1 MIFLFY
7 ILLLGLLTGSFLN
20 VCIHRWPLD
29 LSIVKPRSRCPKCES
44 LIVWYDNIPIFSYL
58 WLRGRCRHCA
68 QPISWIYPVV
78 ELSNAILWVVIV
90 DRVGWQPLSWKMML
104 FVSMMVV
111 LIFTDFTE
119 YILPDEITLGGL
131 AIGLIIS
138 PFVLLEPGLSEL
150 IWLFAGTRPEPW
162 IVSLVESAFA
172 AAMMGGV
179 LFLISEFYYRWRGR
193 EGLGLGDV
201 KMMAMVAA
209 FWGMQKAFMILLMGS
224 LVGALL
230 GGMFILV
237 RRKEW
242 THELPYG
249 SYLGVT
255 AIVATLFGE
264 DIFRWYMKLMFGVD
278 G

>member
-1 MIFLFY
+1 VIFLFY
-7 ILLLGLLTGSFLN
+7 IFLLGLLVGSFLN

-44 LIVWYDNIPIFSYL
+44 PIAWYDNIPVLSYV
-58 WLRGRCRHCA
+58 WLRRRCRHCG

-90 DRVGWQPLSWKMML
+90 DRIGWQPLSWKMML
-104 FVSMMVV
+104 FVSMMII
-111 LIFTDFTE
+111 LIFTDLTE
-119 YILPDEITLGGL
+119 YILPDEITWGGL
-131 AIGLIIS
+131 VIGLLIS
-138 PFVLLEPGLSEL
+138 PLVLLEPGLSEL
-150 IWLFAGTRPEPW
+150 IWLFAGTRPELW

-172 AAMMGGV
+172 ALFLGGV
-179 LFLISEFYYRWRGR
+179 LFLVSEFYYRVRGR

-201 KMMAMVAA
+201 KMMAMVGA

-230 GGMFILV
+230 GGVLILV

-249 SYLGVT
+249 SYLGLT
-255 AIVATLFGE
+255 AIIATLFGD
-264 DIFRWYMKLMFGVD
+264 DIFRWYVSVMFGD
-278 G
+278 AA

>member
-1 MIFLFY
+1 MIFLIYVF
-7 ILLLGLLTGSFLN
+7 LLGLLVGSFLN

-44 LIVWYDNIPIFSYL
+44 PIAWYDNIPVFSYL
-58 WLRGRCRHCA
+58 WLRGRCRHCRQGIA
-68 QPISWIYPVV
+68 WHYPVV
-78 ELSNAILWVVIV
+78 ELSNAVLWLVVAE
-90 DRVGWQPLSWKMML
+90 RTGWQPLSWKMML
-104 FVSMMVV
+104 FVSMMIV
-111 LIFTDFTE
+111 LIFTDLTE

-131 AIGLIIS
+131 AIGLLIS

-150 IWLFAGTRPEPW
+150 IWLFAGARPEPW

-172 AAMMGGV
+172 ALMMGGV
-179 LFLISEFYYRWRGR
+179 LFLVSEFYYRVRGR

-201 KMMAMVAA
+201 KMMAMVGA
-209 FWGMQKAFMILLMGS
+209 FWGMQKAFMILLVGS

-230 GGMFILV
+230 GGTLILV

-249 SYLGVT
+249 SYLGLT
-255 AIVATLFGE
+255 AIVAALFGD
-264 DIFRWYMKLMFGVD
+264 DIFRWYASVVFGAA